1 MKTVSATSEQV
12 IRAYDAY
19 RFRKKKGKIP
29 AYDFQQA
36 KQGPRP
42 PVLCWRR
49 FRPVISAREIPTPTL
64 RHQRSGATSAGGSSE
79 AHTPAYKTIT
89 LPGFPNTKHGP
100 EWNPCASPEGEGLSA
115 DCAKQSAHMMKQVKK
130 LRTRVSL
137 IKRSLLCSSGQS
149 TQKFQQ
155 SAQSREMLRSE

>member
-42 PVLCWRR
+42 PVLCWQR
-49 FRPVISAREIPTPTL
+49 FRPVIRAREIPTPTL
-64 RHQRSGATSAGGSSE
+64 KFGRHFRRRTSE
-79 AHTPAYKTIT
+79 AHTPACKTIT
-89 LPGFPNTKHGP
+89 LPGCPITSSVPNG
-100 EWNPCASPEGEGLSA
+100 
-115 DCAKQSAHMMKQVKK
+115 
-130 LRTRVSL
+130 
-137 IKRSLLCSSGQS
+137 
-149 TQKFQQ
+149 
-155 SAQSREMLRSE
+155 

>member
-1 MKTVSATSEQV
+1 MLTVFE
-12 IRAYDAY
+12 
-19 RFRKKKGKIP
+19 KKGKIP

-64 RHQRSGATSAGGSSE
+64 RHQRSGATSAGGSVSTHSGIQDHH
-79 AHTPAYKTIT
+79 ASS
-89 LPGFPNTKHGP
+89 FPNTKHGP

-115 DCAKQSAHMMKQVKK
+115 DCAKQSAHVMKQVKK
-130 LRTRVSL
+130 LRATASL
-137 IKRSLLCSSGQS
+137 IKGSFSLVQASQRRNSSSLLSHARC
-149 TQKFQQ
+149 F
-155 SAQSREMLRSE
+155 APLRMTPVF

>member
-1 MKTVSATSEQV
+1 MKTV

-64 RHQRSGATSAGGSSE
+64 RNQRSGATSAGGSVR
-79 AHTPAYKTIT
+79 HTLRHTRPSRFQVSPILST
-89 LPGFPNTKHGP
+89 GPNGILAP
-100 EWNPCASPEGEGLSA
+100 PLRERACRR
-115 DCAKQSAHMMKQVKK
+115 DFVKQSAHMLNQVKK
-130 LRTRVSL
+130 LRTTGDLNKKTLL
-137 IKRSLLCSSGQS
+137 ISSG
-149 TQKFQQ
+149 
-155 SAQSREMLRSE
+155 

>member
-29 AYDFQQA
+29 ASDFQQA

-42 PVLCWRR
+42 PVLCWWR

-64 RHQRSGATSAGGSSE
+64 RHQRSGATSAGGSVM
-79 AHTPAYKTIT
+79 HTLRHTRLIT
-89 LPGFPNTKHGP
+89 LPVSPILSTGPNGILATP
-100 EWNPCASPEGEGLSA
+100 
-115 DCAKQSAHMMKQVKK
+115 MK
-130 LRTRVSL
+130 
-137 IKRSLLCSSGQS
+137 
-149 TQKFQQ
+149 
-155 SAQSREMLRSE
+155 